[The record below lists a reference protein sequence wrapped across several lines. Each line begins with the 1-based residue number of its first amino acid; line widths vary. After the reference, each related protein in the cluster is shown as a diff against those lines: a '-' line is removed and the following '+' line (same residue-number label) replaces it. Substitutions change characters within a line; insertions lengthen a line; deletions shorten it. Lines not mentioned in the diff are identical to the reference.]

1 MFWVLPGDIFWLGL
15 GDIAVS
21 YPYDTT
27 SLLFLSV
34 YNVQLVYPAN
44 VRERMGKEEK
54 IRNRREHLRGM
65 CKGRTR
71 QGGVWGPTL
80 WLSGR
85 GREPTNKGLYLEVMT
100 AI

>member
-34 YNVQLVYPAN
+34 YNFNLYIQ
-44 VRERMGKEEK
+44 RM
-54 IRNRREHLRGM
+54 L
-65 CKGRTR
+65 
-71 QGGVWGPTL
+71 
-80 WLSGR
+80 GR
-85 GREPTNKGLYLEVMT
+85 GWGKKKK
-100 AI
+100 